1 MRALRFTRF
10 GPPRDVLTVADVTDP
25 DIGGGE
31 ALVAV
36 KAASVNPSDLKN
48 VTGDMEGTVLPRI
61 PGRDFAGVVVG
72 GPRDWLGAEV
82 YGTGGDVGFTR
93 DGTHAELIGVPSAAL
108 VRKPERLS
116 FAEAAVLGVPFVVG
130 WLGAVETALLE
141 KGETIAIFGV
151 GGGVGSAVAQ
161 IARVRGARIIGV
173 DRTAPAGDAPVDHF
187 VPLGDDTGAEV
198 RRLTGGAGADV
209 VYDAVGG
216 VTTPTALD
224 ALAPR
229 GRLIVIS
236 AVGTRTVTLDLVD
249 FYHREARMMGSDSR
263 RLDAVRCAEML
274 SRFTPYLEAGDFRPP
289 PIACGFSLEEAA
301 DAYTA
306 IAGKPRGRVVICP

>member
-10 GPPRDVLTVADVTDP
+10 GPPEEVLTLADVTDP

-72 GPRDWLGAEV
+72 GPRDWIGAEV
-82 YGTGGDVGFTR
+82 YGTGGDVGFSR
-93 DGTHAELIGVPSAAL
+93 DGTHAELVGVPSAAL

-141 KGETIAIFGV
+141 KGETIAVFGV

-161 IARVRGARIIGV
+161 IARVRGARVIGV
-173 DRTAPAGDAPVDHF
+173 DRTAPADHAPVDHF
-187 VPLGDDTGAEV
+187 VPLDDDTGAEV

-216 VTTPTALD
+216 VTTPAALD
-224 ALAPR
+224 SLARR
-229 GRLIVIS
+229 GRLVVIS
-236 AVGTRTVTLDLVD
+236 AIGTRTVTLDLID
-249 FYHREARMMGSDSR
+249 FYHREARMLGSDSR
-263 RLDAVRCAEML
+263 RLDAVRCAELL

-289 PIACGFSLEEAA
+289 RIACDFSLPEAG
-301 DAYTA
+301 DAYA
-306 IAGKPRGRVVICP
+306 AVARRPRGRVVIRP